1 VSLRA
6 KFLLA
11 LLLISGGLTTASL
24 VVVRRVVTKHI
35 REQIV
40 QDLQNSFATFQ
51 NVQRQ
56 RESALAHSA
65 DLMAD
70 LPIVRALMTTQH
82 AATIQDAS
90 VGLWRTSGSDL
101 LMLADASGKVMALQT
116 SSIDVP
122 LVEAQQQLSQSMPSG
137 IPTLWWSCGNHLF
150 EVAVRPI
157 YLGPKE
163 VNRVVGF
170 LALGSEIDEKVT
182 RQLSEVAASQ
192 VVFRAGNR
200 FIRTTLAPAQAT
212 ELEANGSAASFSGK
226 AEEQIQLNGER
237 FLARE
242 VQLSEAPVAVRLT
255 VLKSLDQSSW
265 FISHLDRVLVG
276 LGAVALLL
284 GAGLVWIIS
293 RTITQPLRSLVA
305 GVRALGK
312 SDFEFPVSNCGAD
325 EVAELTSSFAR
336 LRADLQQSQRQ
347 LIDSERLATIG
358 RMASSIS
365 HDLRHHLSAII
376 ANAEFLSDER
386 RKTSEREELY
396 EEIQIA
402 VHQMNE
408 LIDSLL
414 EFSRTRESLRLS
426 PSHPEQA
433 IRSAI
438 QTIRFR
444 PEFRNIR
451 IEMGSQQTSGGNYDI
466 RKLERV
472 FHNLLL
478 NACEAVSATTGQINV
493 DLCENQSEIEIRVSD
508 NGRGIPAHLQ
518 QRVFEPFFTQGKAN
532 GTGLG
537 LTAAQKI
544 IEDHGGDL
552 RLESSSSKGSTF
564 VVVLPLCPKEPKVSF
579 GTSNTA
585 TVTS

>member
-1 VSLRA
+1 MTLRA

-24 VVVRRVVTKHI
+24 VVVRRVVTSHI
-35 REQIV
+35 RAQIV
-40 QDLQNSFATFQ
+40 QDLQNSVATFQ

-56 RESALAHSA
+56 RESTLAHSG
-65 DLMAD
+65 DLIAD

-82 AATIQDAS
+82 AVTIQDVS
-90 VGLWRTSGSDL
+90 TGIWRTSGSDL
-101 LMLADASGKVMALQT
+101 LVLADANGKVIAIQAN
-116 SSIDVP
+116 SIDIP
-122 LVEAQQQLSQSMPSG
+122 LAETQQQLSQSISSSS
-137 IPTLWWSCGNHLF
+137 PTLWWSCGRHLF

-163 VNRVVGF
+163 LNRVVGF

-182 RQLSEVAASQ
+182 RELSEVAASE
-192 VVFRAGNR
+192 VVFRADDR
-200 FIRTTLAPAQAT
+200 FMQTTLTAIQET
-212 ELEANGSAASFSGK
+212 ELERNRSAAFAAVK
-226 AEEQIQLNGER
+226 AQQIQLNNER

-242 VQLSEAPVAVRLT
+242 VQLSTVPVAVRLT

-265 FISHLDRVLVG
+265 FISHLDRVLVL
-276 LGAVALLL
+276 LGGIALLL

-312 SDFEFPVSNCGAD
+312 SDFEFPVTPYGGD
-325 EVAELTSSFAR
+325 EVAQLTSAFAR
-336 LRADLQQSQRQ
+336 MRADLQQSQRQ

-376 ANAEFLSDER
+376 ANAEFLSDDR
-386 RKTSEREELY
+386 RRSSEREELY
-396 EEIQIA
+396 LEIQTA

-414 EFSRTRESLRLS
+414 EFSRTRESLRLN

-433 IRSAI
+433 VRSAI
-438 QTIRFR
+438 NTIRMR
-444 PEFRNIR
+444 SEFRDIS
-451 IEMGSQQTSGGNYDI
+451 IEMGANGTSEGAYDI

-478 NACEAVSATTGQINV
+478 NACEAVSPSTGKISV
-493 DLCENQSEIEIRVSD
+493 DLLENRNNIEIRVTD
-508 NGRGIPAHLQ
+508 NGRGIPDYLQ
-518 QRVFEPFFTQGKAN
+518 HRIFEPFFTQGKAN

-537 LTAAQKI
+537 LTVAQKI
-544 IEDHGGDL
+544 VEDHSGDL
-552 RLESSSSKGSTF
+552 LLESSSAKGTTF
-564 VVVLPLCPKEPKVSF
+564 LVMLPL
-579 GTSNTA
+579 G
-585 TVTS
+585 

>member
-1 VSLRA
+1 MSLRA

-24 VVVRRVVTKHI
+24 VVVRRVVTRHI
-35 REQIV
+35 RGQIV

-82 AATIQDAS
+82 PVTIQDAS
-90 VGLWRTSGSDL
+90 AGLWRTSGSDVL
-101 LMLADASGKVMALQT
+101 VFADASGNLMALQ
-116 SSIDVP
+116 SNSVDIP
-122 LVEAQQQLSQSMPSG
+122 LVEVQQQLSQSMSPDSS
-137 IPTLWWSCGNHLF
+137 ILWWSCGRHLF
-150 EVAVRPI
+150 QVAVRPI
-157 YLGPKE
+157 YLGAKE
-163 VNRVVGF
+163 LNHVVGF

-182 RQLSEVAASQ
+182 RELSEVAASQ

-200 FIRTTLAPAQAT
+200 FVGTTLTPVQEI
-212 ELEANGSAASFSGK
+212 ELEANGSAPLAAGISQ
-226 AEEQIQLNGER
+226 EIQLNSER

-242 VQLSEAPVAVRLT
+242 VQLSTAPVAVRLT

-265 FISHLDRVLVG
+265 FISHLDRVLVL
-276 LGAVALLL
+276 LGAIALLL

-305 GVRALGK
+305 GVRALAR
-312 SDFEFPVSNCGAD
+312 SDFEFPVTHGGRD
-325 EVAELTSSFAR
+325 EVAELTSAFGR
-336 LRADLQQSQRQ
+336 MRADLQHSQRQ

-376 ANAEFLSDER
+376 ANAEFLSDDR
-386 RKTSEREELY
+386 RRSSEREELY
-396 EEIQIA
+396 EEIQTA

-426 PSHPEQA
+426 PSRPEQA

-438 QTIRFR
+438 NSIRLR
-444 PEFRNIR
+444 PEFRNIG
-451 IEMGSQQTSGGNYDI
+451 IEMGSHETVEAAYDV

-478 NACEAVSATTGQINV
+478 NACEAVSPSAGRISIDV
-493 DLCENQSEIEIRVSD
+493 FENKNEIEIRVSD
-508 NGRGIPAHLQ
+508 DGRGIPAYLQ
-518 QRVFEPFFTQGKAN
+518 QRIFEPFFTQGKAN

-537 LTAAQKI
+537 LTVAQKI
-544 IEDHGGDL
+544 VQDHGGDI
-552 RLESSSSKGSTF
+552 RLESSSSKGTTF
-564 VVVLPLCPKEPKVSF
+564 LVVLPLGPKEPNVNF
-579 GTSNTA
+579 GTTNTA
-585 TVTS
+585 TVTP

>member
-1 VSLRA
+1 VTLRA

-24 VVVRRVVTKHI
+24 VVVRRVVTSHI
-35 REQIV
+35 RAQIV
-40 QDLQNSFATFQ
+40 QDLQNSVATFQ

-56 RESALAHSA
+56 RESTLAHSG
-65 DLMAD
+65 DLIAD

-82 AATIQDAS
+82 AVTIQDVS
-90 VGLWRTSGSDL
+90 TGIWRTSGSDL
-101 LMLADASGKVMALQT
+101 LVLADANGKVIAIQAN
-116 SSIDVP
+116 SIDIP
-122 LVEAQQQLSQSMPSG
+122 LAETQQQLSQSISSSS
-137 IPTLWWSCGNHLF
+137 PTLWWSCGRHLF

-163 VNRVVGF
+163 LNRVVGF

-182 RQLSEVAASQ
+182 RELSEVAASE
-192 VVFRAGNR
+192 VVFRADDR
-200 FIRTTLAPAQAT
+200 FMQTTLTAIQET
-212 ELEANGSAASFSGK
+212 ELERNRSAAFAAVK
-226 AEEQIQLNGER
+226 AQQIQLNNER

-242 VQLSEAPVAVRLT
+242 VQLSTVPVAVRLT

-265 FISHLDRVLVG
+265 FISHLDRVLVL
-276 LGAVALLL
+276 LGGIALLL

-312 SDFEFPVSNCGAD
+312 SDFEFPVTPYGGD
-325 EVAELTSSFAR
+325 EVAQLTSAFAR
-336 LRADLQQSQRQ
+336 MRADLQQSQRQ

-376 ANAEFLSDER
+376 ANAEFLSDDR
-386 RKTSEREELY
+386 RRSSEREELY
-396 EEIQIA
+396 LEIQTA

-414 EFSRTRESLRLS
+414 EFSRTRESLRLN

-433 IRSAI
+433 VRSAI
-438 QTIRFR
+438 NTIRMR
-444 PEFRNIR
+444 SEFRDIS
-451 IEMGSQQTSGGNYDI
+451 IEMGANGTSEGAYDI

-478 NACEAVSATTGQINV
+478 NACEAVSPSTGKISV
-493 DLCENQSEIEIRVSD
+493 DLLENRNNIEIRVTD
-508 NGRGIPAHLQ
+508 NGRGIPDYLQ
-518 QRVFEPFFTQGKAN
+518 HRIFEPFFTQGKAN

-537 LTAAQKI
+537 LTVAQKI
-544 IEDHGGDL
+544 VEDHSGDL
-552 RLESSSSKGSTF
+552 LLESSSAKGTTF
-564 VVVLPLCPKEPKVSF
+564 LVMLPLGPRKPSVSF

-585 TVTS
+585 AVTP

>member
-1 VSLRA
+1 MSLRA

-24 VVVRRVVTKHI
+24 VVVRRVVTTHI
-35 REQIV
+35 RTQIV

-56 RESALAHSA
+56 RESTLAHSA
-65 DLMAD
+65 ELMAD
-70 LPIVRALMTTQH
+70 LPIVRALMTTRH

-90 VGLWRTSGSDL
+90 TGLWRTSGSDML
-101 LMLADASGKVMALQT
+101 VLADASGNVMALQA
-116 SSIDVP
+116 SSIDTP
-122 LVEAQQQLSQSMPSG
+122 RAEAQEQLSQSISSG
-137 IPTLWWSCGNHLF
+137 SSTLWWSCGSHLF
-150 EVAVRPI
+150 QVAVRPI

-163 VNRVVGF
+163 LNHVVGF
-170 LALGSEIDEKVT
+170 LTLGSEIDEKVT
-182 RQLSEVAASQ
+182 RELSEVAASE
-192 VVFRAGNR
+192 VVFRAGSR
-200 FIRTTLAPAQAT
+200 FMRTTLTPVQEA
-212 ELEANGSAASFSGK
+212 ELEANGSSAFAAGRPQ
-226 AEEQIQLNGER
+226 QIQLNGER

-242 VQLSEAPVAVRLT
+242 VQLSTSPVTVKLT

-312 SDFEFPVSNCGAD
+312 SDFEFPVKSYGGD
-325 EVAELTSSFAR
+325 EVAQLTSAFAR
-336 LRADLQQSQRQ
+336 MRADLQQSQRQ

-386 RKTSEREELY
+386 RRSSEREELY
-396 EEIQIA
+396 EEIQAA

-433 IRSAI
+433 IHAAMG
-438 QTIRFR
+438 TIRLR
-444 PEFRNIR
+444 PEFRDIR
-451 IEMGSQQTSGGNYDI
+451 IEMRSNETVEGAYDI

-478 NACEAVSATTGQINV
+478 NACEAVSPSTGQISV
-493 DLCENQSEIEIRVSD
+493 ELFENKSEIEIRVRD
-508 NGRGIPAHLQ
+508 NGRGIPAYLQ
-518 QRVFEPFFTQGKAN
+518 QRIFEPFFTQGKAN

-537 LTAAQKI
+537 LTVAQKI
-544 IEDHGGDL
+544 LEDHGGEL
-552 RLESSSSKGSTF
+552 LLENSSSKGTTF
-564 VVVLPLCPKEPKVSF
+564 LVVLPLGPKEPKVNF

-585 TVTS
+585 TVTP

>member
-1 VSLRA
+1 MSLRT

-11 LLLISGGLTTASL
+11 LLVISGGLTTASL
-24 VVVRRVVTKHI
+24 VVVRRVVTSHV
-35 REQIV
+35 RTEIV

-56 RESALAHSA
+56 GESTLAHSA

-90 VGLWRTSGSDL
+90 AGLWRTSGSDML
-101 LMLADASGKVMALQT
+101 ALADAGGRVLAIQANSADIPVAE
-116 SSIDVP
+116 V
-122 LVEAQQQLSQSMPSG
+122 QQQLSQSIAPG
-137 IPTLWWSCGNHLF
+137 NATLWWNCGRHLF
-150 EVAVRPI
+150 QVAVRPV
-157 YLGPKE
+157 YLGAKE
-163 VNRVVGF
+163 LNHVVGF

-182 RQLSEVAASQ
+182 RELSEVAASE
-192 VVFRAGNR
+192 VVFRAGDR
-200 FIRTTLAPAQAT
+200 FVRTTLPPIQET
-212 ELEANGSAASFSGK
+212 ELEAKGFAAK
-226 AEEQIQLNGER
+226 AQELQLNGER

-242 VQLSEAPVAVRLT
+242 AQLSTTPVTVRLT
-255 VLKSLDQSSW
+255 VLKSLDRSSW
-265 FISHLDRVLVG
+265 FITHLDRVLVA
-276 LGAVALLL
+276 LGAIALLL

-293 RTITQPLRSLVA
+293 RTITQPLRALVI

-312 SDFEFPVSNCGAD
+312 SDFEFPVSACGGD
-325 EVAELTSSFAR
+325 EVAELTSAFER
-336 LRADLQQSQRQ
+336 MRGDLHQSQRQ

-376 ANAEFLSDER
+376 ANAEFLSDDR
-386 RKTSEREELY
+386 RAAEREELY

-426 PSHPEQA
+426 RSHPEQA
-433 IRSAI
+433 IRAAI
-438 QTIRFR
+438 NTIRLR
-444 PEFRNIR
+444 PEFRNIH
-451 IEMGSQQTSGGNYDI
+451 IEMKPHETAEGLYDI
-466 RKLERV
+466 KKLERV

-478 NACEAVSATTGQINV
+478 NACEAVSPSSGQIGV
-493 DLCENQSEIEIRVSD
+493 DILEQKDGIEIRICD
-508 NGRGIPAHLQ
+508 RGRGIPEHLK
-518 QRVFEPFFTQGKAN
+518 QRVFEPFFTEGKAN

-537 LTAAQKI
+537 LTVAQKI
-544 IEDHGGDL
+544 VQDHGGDL
-552 RLESSSSKGSTF
+552 RLESSSSEGTVF
-564 VVVLPLCPKEPKVSF
+564 LVVLPLGPTEPAPNLRTV
-579 GTSNTA
+579 NT
-585 TVTS
+585 TVLAP

>member
-1 VSLRA
+1 VTLRA

-24 VVVRRVVTKHI
+24 VVVRRVVTSHI
-35 REQIV
+35 RAQIV
-40 QDLQNSFATFQ
+40 QDLQNSVATFQ

-56 RESALAHSA
+56 RESTLAHSG
-65 DLMAD
+65 DLIAD

-82 AATIQDAS
+82 AVTIQDVS
-90 VGLWRTSGSDL
+90 TGIWRTSGSDL
-101 LMLADASGKVMALQT
+101 LVLADANGKVIAIQAN
-116 SSIDVP
+116 SIDIP
-122 LVEAQQQLSQSMPSG
+122 LAETQQQLSQSMSSSS
-137 IPTLWWSCGNHLF
+137 PTLWWSCGRHLF

-163 VNRVVGF
+163 LNRVVGF

-182 RQLSEVAASQ
+182 RELSEVAASE
-192 VVFRAGNR
+192 VVFRADDR
-200 FIRTTLAPAQAT
+200 FMQTTLTAIQET
-212 ELEANGSAASFSGK
+212 ELERNRSAAFAAVK
-226 AEEQIQLNGER
+226 AQQIQLNNER

-242 VQLSEAPVAVRLT
+242 VQLSTVPVAVRLT

-265 FISHLDRVLVG
+265 FISHLDRVLVL
-276 LGAVALLL
+276 LGGIALLL

-312 SDFEFPVSNCGAD
+312 SDFEFPVTPYGGD
-325 EVAELTSSFAR
+325 EVAQLTSAFAR
-336 LRADLQQSQRQ
+336 MRADLQQSQRQ

-376 ANAEFLSDER
+376 ANAEFLSDDR
-386 RKTSEREELY
+386 RRSSEREELY
-396 EEIQIA
+396 LEIQTA

-414 EFSRTRESLRLS
+414 EFSRTRESLRLN

-433 IRSAI
+433 VRSAI
-438 QTIRFR
+438 NTIRMR
-444 PEFRNIR
+444 SEFRDIS
-451 IEMGSQQTSGGNYDI
+451 IEMGANGTSEGAYDI

-478 NACEAVSATTGQINV
+478 NACEAVSPSTGKISV
-493 DLCENQSEIEIRVSD
+493 DLLENRNNIEIRVTD
-508 NGRGIPAHLQ
+508 NGRGIPDYLQ
-518 QRVFEPFFTQGKAN
+518 HRIFEPFFTQGKAN

-537 LTAAQKI
+537 LTVAQKI
-544 IEDHGGDL
+544 VEDHSGDL
-552 RLESSSSKGSTF
+552 LLESSSAKGTTF
-564 VVVLPLCPKEPKVSF
+564 LVMLPLGPRKPSVSF

-585 TVTS
+585 AVTP

>member
-1 VSLRA
+1 MTLRA

-11 LLLISGGLTTASL
+11 LLLISGGLTIATL
-24 VVVRRVVTKHI
+24 VVVRRVVTNQI
-35 REQIV
+35 RAQIV
-40 QDLQNSFATFQ
+40 QDLQNSVLTFQ

-56 RESALAHSA
+56 RESTLAHSA
-65 DLMAD
+65 DLIAD

-82 AATIQDAS
+82 AATIQDVS
-90 VGLWRTSGSDL
+90 TGIWRTSGSDL
-101 LMLADASGKVMALQT
+101 LVLADATGNVIAIQANST
-116 SSIDVP
+116 DVP
-122 LVEAQQQLSQSMPSG
+122 LAETQQQLSQSTSSPN
-137 IPTLWWSCGNHLF
+137 PTLWWSCGTHLF
-150 EVAVRPI
+150 QVAVRPI

-163 VNRVVGF
+163 LNRVVGF

-182 RQLSEVAASQ
+182 RELSEVAASE
-192 VVFRAGNR
+192 VVFRADDR
-200 FIRTTLAPAQAT
+200 FMRTTLTPIQEA
-212 ELEANGSAASFSGK
+212 ELEKNGSAAFAAGN
-226 AEEQIQLNGER
+226 AQQIQLNNER

-242 VQLSEAPVAVRLT
+242 VQLSTAPVAVKLT
-255 VLKSLDQSSW
+255 VLKSLDQSSL
-265 FISHLDRVLVG
+265 FISHLDRVLVL
-276 LGAVALLL
+276 LGAIALFL

-312 SDFEFPVSNCGAD
+312 SDFEFPVTPSGDD
-325 EVAELTSSFAR
+325 EVAQLTSAFAR
-336 LRADLQQSQRQ
+336 MRADLQQSQRQ

-376 ANAEFLSDER
+376 ANAEFLSDDR
-386 RKTSEREELY
+386 RKSLEREELCQ
-396 EEIQIA
+396 EIQTA

-438 QTIRFR
+438 STIRLR
-444 PEFRNIR
+444 PEFRDIS
-451 IEMGSQQTSGGNYDI
+451 IEMGTHGTSEGAYDI

-478 NACEAVSATTGQINV
+478 NACEAVSPSSGKIRV
-493 DLCENQSEIEIRVSD
+493 DLLENKNKIEIRVTD
-508 NGRGIPAHLQ
+508 NGRGIPDYLQ
-518 QRVFEPFFTQGKAN
+518 QKIFEPFFTEGKAN

-537 LTAAQKI
+537 LTVAQKI
-544 IEDHGGDL
+544 VEDHSGAL
-552 RLESSSSKGSTF
+552 FLESSAANGTTF
-564 VVVLPLCPKEPKVSF
+564 LVVLPLCPKEPSVSF
-579 GTSNTA
+579 GASNTA
-585 TVTS
+585 TVTP

>member
-1 VSLRA
+1 MTLRA

-24 VVVRRVVTKHI
+24 VVVRRVVTSHI
-35 REQIV
+35 RAQIV
-40 QDLQNSFATFQ
+40 QDLQNSVATFQ

-56 RESALAHSA
+56 RESTLAHSG
-65 DLMAD
+65 DLIAD

-82 AATIQDAS
+82 AVTIQDVS
-90 VGLWRTSGSDL
+90 TGIWRTSGSDL
-101 LMLADASGKVMALQT
+101 LVLADANGKVIAIQAN
-116 SSIDVP
+116 SIDIP
-122 LVEAQQQLSQSMPSG
+122 LAETQQQLSQSMSSSS
-137 IPTLWWSCGNHLF
+137 PTLWWSCGRHLF

-163 VNRVVGF
+163 LNRVVGF

-182 RQLSEVAASQ
+182 RELSEVAASE
-192 VVFRAGNR
+192 VVFRADDR
-200 FIRTTLAPAQAT
+200 FMQTTLTAIQET
-212 ELEANGSAASFSGK
+212 ELERNRSAAFAAVK
-226 AEEQIQLNGER
+226 AQQIQLNNER

-242 VQLSEAPVAVRLT
+242 VQLSTVPVAVRLT

-265 FISHLDRVLVG
+265 FISHLDRVLVL
-276 LGAVALLL
+276 LGGIALLL

-312 SDFEFPVSNCGAD
+312 SDFEFPVTPYGGD
-325 EVAELTSSFAR
+325 EVAQLTSAFAR
-336 LRADLQQSQRQ
+336 MRADLQQSQRQ

-376 ANAEFLSDER
+376 ANAEFLSDDR
-386 RKTSEREELY
+386 RRSSEREELY
-396 EEIQIA
+396 LEIQTA

-414 EFSRTRESLRLS
+414 EFSRTRESLRLN

-433 IRSAI
+433 VRSAI
-438 QTIRFR
+438 NTIRMR
-444 PEFRNIR
+444 SEFRDIS
-451 IEMGSQQTSGGNYDI
+451 IEMGANGTSEGAYDI

-478 NACEAVSATTGQINV
+478 NACEAVSPSTGKISV
-493 DLCENQSEIEIRVSD
+493 DLLENRNNIEIRVTD
-508 NGRGIPAHLQ
+508 NGRGIPDYLQ
-518 QRVFEPFFTQGKAN
+518 HRIFEPFFTQGKAN

-537 LTAAQKI
+537 LTVAQKI
-544 IEDHGGDL
+544 VEDHSGDL
-552 RLESSSSKGSTF
+552 LLESSSAKGTTF
-564 VVVLPLCPKEPKVSF
+564 LVMLPLGPRKPSVSF

-585 TVTS
+585 AVTP

>member
-1 VSLRA
+1 MTLRA

-24 VVVRRVVTKHI
+24 VVVRRVVTSHI
-35 REQIV
+35 RAQIV
-40 QDLQNSFATFQ
+40 QDLQNSVATFQ

-56 RESALAHSA
+56 RESTLAHSG
-65 DLMAD
+65 DLIAD

-82 AATIQDAS
+82 AVTIQDVS
-90 VGLWRTSGSDL
+90 TGIWRTSGSDL
-101 LMLADASGKVMALQT
+101 LVLADANGKVIAIQAN
-116 SSIDVP
+116 SIDIP
-122 LVEAQQQLSQSMPSG
+122 LAETQQQLSQSISSSS
-137 IPTLWWSCGNHLF
+137 PTLWWSCGRHLF

-163 VNRVVGF
+163 LNRVVGF

-182 RQLSEVAASQ
+182 RELSEVAASE
-192 VVFRAGNR
+192 VVFRADDR
-200 FIRTTLAPAQAT
+200 FMQTTLTAIQET
-212 ELEANGSAASFSGK
+212 ELERNRSAAFAAVK
-226 AEEQIQLNGER
+226 AQQIQLNNER

-242 VQLSEAPVAVRLT
+242 VQLSTVPVAVRLT

-265 FISHLDRVLVG
+265 FISHLDRVLVL
-276 LGAVALLL
+276 LGGIALLL

-312 SDFEFPVSNCGAD
+312 SDFEFPVTPYGGD
-325 EVAELTSSFAR
+325 EVAQLTSAFAR
-336 LRADLQQSQRQ
+336 MRADLQQSQRQ

-376 ANAEFLSDER
+376 ANAEFLSDDR
-386 RKTSEREELY
+386 RRSSEREELY
-396 EEIQIA
+396 LEIQTA

-414 EFSRTRESLRLS
+414 EFSRTRESLRLN

-433 IRSAI
+433 VRSAI
-438 QTIRFR
+438 NTIRMR
-444 PEFRNIR
+444 SEFRDIS
-451 IEMGSQQTSGGNYDI
+451 IEMGANGTSEGAYDI

-478 NACEAVSATTGQINV
+478 NACEAVSPSTGKISV
-493 DLCENQSEIEIRVSD
+493 DLLENRNNIEIRVTD
-508 NGRGIPAHLQ
+508 NGRGIPDYLQ
-518 QRVFEPFFTQGKAN
+518 HRIFEPFFTQGKAN

-537 LTAAQKI
+537 LTVAQKI
-544 IEDHGGDL
+544 VEDHSGDL
-552 RLESSSSKGSTF
+552 LLESSSAKGTTF
-564 VVVLPLCPKEPKVSF
+564 LVMLPLGPRKPSVSF

-585 TVTS
+585 AVTP

>member
-1 VSLRA
+1 VTLRA

-24 VVVRRVVTKHI
+24 VVVRRVVTSHI
-35 REQIV
+35 RAQIV
-40 QDLQNSFATFQ
+40 QDLQNSVATFQ

-56 RESALAHSA
+56 RESTLAHSG
-65 DLMAD
+65 DLIAD

-82 AATIQDAS
+82 AVTIQDVS
-90 VGLWRTSGSDL
+90 TGIWRTSGSDL
-101 LMLADASGKVMALQT
+101 LVLADANGKVIAIQAN
-116 SSIDVP
+116 SIDIP
-122 LVEAQQQLSQSMPSG
+122 LAETQQQLSQSMSSSS
-137 IPTLWWSCGNHLF
+137 PTLWWSCGRHLF

-163 VNRVVGF
+163 LNRVVGF

-182 RQLSEVAASQ
+182 RELSEVAASE
-192 VVFRAGNR
+192 VVFRADDR
-200 FIRTTLAPAQAT
+200 FMQTTLTAIQET
-212 ELEANGSAASFSGK
+212 ELERNRSAAFAAVK
-226 AEEQIQLNGER
+226 AQQIQLNNER

-242 VQLSEAPVAVRLT
+242 VQLSTVPVAVRLT

-265 FISHLDRVLVG
+265 FISHLDRVLVL
-276 LGAVALLL
+276 LGGIALLL

-312 SDFEFPVSNCGAD
+312 SDFEFPVTPYGGD
-325 EVAELTSSFAR
+325 EVAQLTSAFAR
-336 LRADLQQSQRQ
+336 MRADLQQSQRQ

-376 ANAEFLSDER
+376 ANAEFLSDDR
-386 RKTSEREELY
+386 RRSSEREELY
-396 EEIQIA
+396 LEIQTA

-414 EFSRTRESLRLS
+414 EFSRTRESLRLN

-433 IRSAI
+433 VRSAI
-438 QTIRFR
+438 NTIRMR
-444 PEFRNIR
+444 SEFRDIS
-451 IEMGSQQTSGGNYDI
+451 IEMGANGTSEGAYDI

-478 NACEAVSATTGQINV
+478 NACEAVSPSTGKISV
-493 DLCENQSEIEIRVSD
+493 DLLENRNNIEIRVTD
-508 NGRGIPAHLQ
+508 NGRGIPDYLQ
-518 QRVFEPFFTQGKAN
+518 HMIFEPFFTQGKAN

-537 LTAAQKI
+537 LTVAQKI
-544 IEDHGGDL
+544 VEDHSGDL
-552 RLESSSSKGSTF
+552 LLESSSAKGTTF
-564 VVVLPLCPKEPKVSF
+564 LVMLPLGPRKPSVSF

-585 TVTS
+585 AVTP